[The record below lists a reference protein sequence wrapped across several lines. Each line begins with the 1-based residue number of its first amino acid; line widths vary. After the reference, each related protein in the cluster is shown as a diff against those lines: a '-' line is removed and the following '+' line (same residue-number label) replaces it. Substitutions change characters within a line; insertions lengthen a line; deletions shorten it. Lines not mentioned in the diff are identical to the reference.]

1 MCSQFLILCSTLR
14 LRNKNNQLNN
24 LCRGIC
30 SLTATFWSLRLVPES
45 NLREQALKVSNCG
58 RRSCDVITTD
68 LYLNKVRDTESS
80 CVFPQF
86 RDYLFSRFTR
96 QQTSKHLHIDVCVFT
111 VFLRRFSKEKAYQIT
126 CQWVTNIMQTQRL
139 QGYNALYC
147 RLIFFRLRN
156 CP

>member
-1 MCSQFLILCSTLR
+1 MLSIPYSLFHAKITLR
-14 LRNKNNQLNN
+14 LPMLTFPSALKFFRNKNNQLNN

-111 VFLRRFSKEKAYQIT
+111 VFLRRFSKEESLS
-126 CQWVTNIMQTQRL
+126 NNMPM
-139 QGYNALYC
+139 GH
-147 RLIFFRLRN
+147 
-156 CP
+156 